1 MIAEYRQAL
10 FTQGPWFYR
19 RLFWE
24 TGLIGQVL
32 YLEAEYGAHTGDS
45 NAAWICRETL
55 FGLTMNGP

>member
-32 YLEAEYGAHTGDS
+32 YLEAEYGAHTGTATRHGSAVKLCSD
-45 NAAWICRETL
+45 L
-55 FGLTMNGP
+55 Q

>member
-32 YLEAEYGAHTGDS
+32 YRKLNTVRTRGTATRHGSAVKLCSD
-45 NAAWICRETL
+45 L
-55 FGLTMNGP
+55 Q

>member
-45 NAAWICRETL
+45 NAA
-55 FGLTMNGP
+55 